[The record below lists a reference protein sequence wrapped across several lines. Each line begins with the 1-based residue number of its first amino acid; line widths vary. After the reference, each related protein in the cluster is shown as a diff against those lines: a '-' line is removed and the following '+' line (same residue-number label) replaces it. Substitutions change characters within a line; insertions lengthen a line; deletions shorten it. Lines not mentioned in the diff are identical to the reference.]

1 MNLFISIK
9 SKMFNNIYVFVLQN
23 DSFINDSNIE
33 SNTSSAVY
41 SENEK
46 NVSI

>member
-1 MNLFISIK
+1 
-9 SKMFNNIYVFVLQN
+9 MFNNIYVFVLQN

-33 SNTSSAVY
+33 SNRSSAVY

>member
-1 MNLFISIK
+1 
-9 SKMFNNIYVFVLQN
+9 MFNNIYVFVLQN

-33 SNTSSAVY
+33 SNYTSSAVY